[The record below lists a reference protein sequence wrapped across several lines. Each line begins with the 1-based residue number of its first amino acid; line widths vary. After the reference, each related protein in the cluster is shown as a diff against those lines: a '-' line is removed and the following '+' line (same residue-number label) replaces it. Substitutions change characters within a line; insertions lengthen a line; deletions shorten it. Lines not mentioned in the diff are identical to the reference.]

1 MFILTVYR
9 FQELN
14 EELVRNESGGRDP
27 PTQKSP
33 SEQITSAHAIAMTL
47 CHNLEE
53 GFEFYN
59 DLSQL
64 LLALQS
70 KISSFCLDRKAEK
83 EKLLK
88 VLSSSSSSGVVHR
101 GRQKTTNPLG
111 SNSTHTSTLLLF
123 QPNANYWTEVTFFF
137 N

>member
-1 MFILTVYR
+1 MRDEFGGGDPRIRLTLSK
-9 FQELN
+9 EL
-14 EELVRNESGGRDP
+14 
-27 PTQKSP
+27 
-33 SEQITSAHAIAMTL
+33 TSAHAVAMTL

-53 GFEFYN
+53 GFNFYN

-88 VLSSSSSSGVVHR
+88 VLSSSSSSELVHR

-111 SNSTHTSTLLLF
+111 SNSTHTGTRLLF
-123 QPNANYWTEVTFFF
+123 QTNTNYWTKVIFFL

>member
-9 FQELN
+9 VQELN
-14 EELVRNESGGRDP
+14 EELVRNESGGGDP
-27 PTQKSP
+27 PTLKSP
-33 SEQITSAHAIAMTL
+33 SEQMTSAHAIAMTL

-53 GFEFYN
+53 GFKFYN

-88 VLSSSSSSGVVHR
+88 VLSSSSSSEVVHR

-111 SNSTHTSTLLLF
+111 SNSNHTGLLLLF
-123 QPNANYWTEVTFFF
+123 QPNTNYWTKVTFFF
-137 N
+137 